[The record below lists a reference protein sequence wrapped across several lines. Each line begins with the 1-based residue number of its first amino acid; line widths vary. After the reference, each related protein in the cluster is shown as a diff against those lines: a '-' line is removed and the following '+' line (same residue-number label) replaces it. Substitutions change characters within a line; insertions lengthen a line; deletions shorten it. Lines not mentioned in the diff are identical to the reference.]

1 MMGNMSGDWEELR
14 DDFCYS
20 FSLTERID
28 FLPIDSLDFEQLEE
42 SIGAAH
48 LCRVETYSNSPCPR
62 YWASYGVVS
71 QLVFT
76 LGWVV
81 VSCFGDV
88 SGSCAV
94 CYGG

>member
-1 MMGNMSGDWEELR
+1 MVGNGYVGIYTDTTVLVLWYPLVGK
-14 DDFCYS
+14 F
-20 FSLTERID
+20 
-28 FLPIDSLDFEQLEE
+28 
-42 SIGAAH
+42 AH
-48 LCRVETYSNSPCPR
+48 LCRVETYLNSPCPQ

-76 LGWVV
+76 LGWVGM
-81 VSCFGDV
+81 SCFGDV